1 MVGPGEYM
9 DLLETLTSLTKYHGF
24 STEYLES
31 LPPYEIE
38 LILMT
43 VIKLNEDLAD
53 KK

>member
-1 MVGPGEYM
+1 M
-9 DLLETLTSLTKYHGF
+9 DLLETLTALTKYHGF

-43 VIKLNEDLAD
+43 VLKLNEDLAAQ
-53 KK
+53 KKQT